1 MSNDFGRFAAGLH
14 SDLSRVSPSDLQ
26 GFFDGWP
33 NPPSP
38 EAHHRLLASS
48 SHFVVAQE
56 VGSTQVVGYITA
68 LSDGVLSA
76 YIPHLEVLES
86 HRGRGLGS
94 ALVQSMLELLGD
106 IYMIDLM
113 CDADIQPFYEKL
125 GLTRSVGM
133 IRRNYSSQSGG

>member
-1 MSNDFGRFAAGLH
+1 M
-14 SDLSRVSPSDLQ
+14 
-26 GFFDGWP
+26 
-33 NPPSP
+33 
-38 EAHHRLLASS
+38 
-48 SHFVVAQE
+48 
-56 VGSTQVVGYITA
+56 
-68 LSDGVLSA
+68 SA

-113 CDADIQPFYEKL
+113 CDADIRPFYEKL

-133 IRRNYSSQSGG
+133 IRRNYSSQSGL